1 MIGGAKVPASVAA
14 KHPGPARQGRSASPL
29 QPGNGFGI
37 APASWRDFR
46 EILALE
52 RLCFPRDP
60 WPWFDVLAALTF
72 PETVRL
78 KAVPIGIPK
87 ELGTGVR
94 SAIRS
99 ATSPAEAPALSEG
112 EAIPLPPRDGLGA
125 DSAGDGTHAVGFV
138 IGDRRRLQKLGWV
151 ESIGVHPA
159 YQRRGVG
166 ALLLE
171 ACERALGTPRVRLTL
186 RPSNLAARR
195 LYQAA
200 GYVETG
206 SLRGYYHDGE
216 DGLMMEKVVSGR
228 W

>member
-1 MIGGAKVPASVAA
+1 MSNDE
-14 KHPGPARQGRSASPL
+14 RFR
-29 QPGNGFGI
+29 I

-78 KAVPIGIPK
+78 R
-87 ELGTGVR
+87 GVLPEP
-94 SAIRS
+94 
-99 ATSPAEAPALSEG
+99 TSDTSVES
-112 EAIPLPPRDGLGA
+112 LPP
-125 DSAGDGTHAVGFV
+125 GDKAPEKQTVGFV

-151 ESIGVHPA
+151 ASIGVHPG
-159 YQRRGVG
+159 YQRRGLG
-166 ALLLE
+166 AMLLA

-186 RPSNLAARR
+186 RPSNLAALR

-200 GYVETG
+200 GYLEIGT
-206 SLRGYYHDGE
+206 LKRYYMDGE
-216 DGLMMEKVVSGR
+216 DGIIMEKVVSGQR
-228 W
+228 